1 MKRIIR
7 LTESDLVNLVKKVI
21 KEQTT
26 GEMANAYPISLKAN
40 PSFGGS
46 SEQQM
51 KLLINSGYLQTTQGK
66 KPASVTSGI
75 HKFINIDSPSA
86 ASSELKALVKNI
98 NEQLQRQKA
107 QQFGGFYTIDIIL
120 DNKPGTFTMIK

>member
-21 KEQTT
+21 SEQAT
-26 GEMANAYPISLKAN
+26 GEMATISLKAN
-40 PSFGGS
+40 PSYGGS

-51 KLLINSGYLQTTQGK
+51 KLLINNGYLQNK
-66 KPASVTSGI
+66 SLTSGPN
-75 HKFINIDSPSA
+75 KFINVDFPAGGSPQLKNLVDS
-86 ASSELKALVKNI
+86 I
-98 NEQLQRQKA
+98 NKQLQNQKA
-107 QQFGGFYTIDIIL
+107 QQFGGVYTIDIVL